1 MSLRS
6 GHMELCDRTFF
17 INITRSGDV
26 ETWNSYYYGDNNERT
41 DLSGRIVEEGAQ
53 GIVFSFTGK
62 EKIPNAADRRIRSSF
77 YGDGK
82 IKGGE

>member
-6 GHMELCDRTFF
+6 GHMELCDRTLF

-62 EKIPNAADRRIRSSF
+62 EKSQTQPTDGSDHRSMETA
-77 YGDGK
+77 K
-82 IKGGE
+82 